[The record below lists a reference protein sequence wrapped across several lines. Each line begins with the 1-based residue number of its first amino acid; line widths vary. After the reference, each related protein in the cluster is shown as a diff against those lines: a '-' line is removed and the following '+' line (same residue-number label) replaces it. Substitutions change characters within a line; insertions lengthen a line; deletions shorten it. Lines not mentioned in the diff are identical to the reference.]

1 MLNPLRNPE
10 AFDVWFLA
18 GQVSPGLSDIAGANS
33 PRNWDERKGYG
44 LSGATIVYTGDGLAQ
59 FSIKVFL
66 WEDEHFEQWEAFKV
80 LLKKA
85 PAGTRPKALDIYH
98 PILDDLEIR
107 SVVVEDRSQLTEVQG
122 EPGMFYVEIKFKQ
135 YRAPQPA
142 VGKPQGSQS
151 KPNEPT
157 AEDAF
162 EKTIQELTK
171 QVQELAS

>member
-18 GQVSPGLSDIAGANS
+18 GQVSPGLSEVAGASS
-33 PRNWDERKGYG
+33 PRKWDERQGYG

-59 FSIKVFL
+59 FAIKVFL
-66 WEDEHFEQWEAFKV
+66 WEDEHFEQWAAFKV

-85 PAGTRPKALDIYH
+85 PSGTRPKALDIYH
-98 PILDDLEIR
+98 PILEDLEIS

-122 EPGMFYVEIKFKQ
+122 EPGMFFVEVKFKQ
-135 YRAPQPA
+135 HRAPTPA
-142 VGKPQGSQS
+142 IGKPTGSQS
-151 KPNEPT
+151 KPT

-162 EKTIQELTK
+162 DKTIEKLTK
-171 QVQELAS
+171 QFQELAG